1 MNKFVALVLSAVLMM
16 AGSVYATEFSSV
28 NETGD
33 VTVLVTADSDPL
45 KVGDNTVTLE
55 ISGKNGGQVTDA
67 EVDIYYFMPSMPAMN
82 YTSKAEMKGTK
93 YAAVIKPTMP
103 GAWKADIKVIN
114 AVGEAQKV
122 TISFDAK

>member
-1 MNKFVALVLSAVLMM
+1 MNQLFALVLSAVLMM
-16 AGSVYATEFSSV
+16 AGSVYANEFSSV

-33 VTVLVTADSDPL
+33 VTVMATAESDPF

-55 ISGKNGGQVTDA
+55 ISGKNGEQVTDA
-67 EVDIYYFMPSMPAMN
+67 EVGIYYFMPSMPAMN
-82 YTSKAEMKGTK
+82 YVSRAELKGTK

-103 GAWKADIKVIN
+103 GAWKADINVIN
-114 AVGEAQKV
+114 RAGEAQKV

>member
-1 MNKFVALVLSAVLMM
+1 MKKWVTIVLSAVLMM
-16 AGSVYATEFSSV
+16 SGSVYATEFSSV
-28 NETGD
+28 NETED
-33 VTVLVTADSDPL
+33 VTVLATADSDPL

-55 ISGKNGGQVTDA
+55 ISGKNGEQVTDA

-82 YTSKAEMKGTK
+82 YVSRAELKGTK

-114 AVGEAQKV
+114 GAGEAQKI

>member
-1 MNKFVALVLSAVLMM
+1 MKKWITIVLSAVLMM
-16 AGSVYATEFSSV
+16 SGSVYATEFSSV
-28 NETGD
+28 HEAGD
-33 VTVLVTADSDPL
+33 VTVRATADSDPL

-55 ISGKNGGQVTDA
+55 ISGKNGELVTDA
-67 EVDIYYFMPSMPAMN
+67 EVGIYYFMPSMPAMN
-82 YTSKAEMKGTK
+82 YVSRAELKGTK

-114 AVGEAQKV
+114 GAGEAQKI

>member
-1 MNKFVALVLSAVLMM
+1 MKKWVTIVLSAVLMM
-16 AGSVYATEFSSV
+16 SGSVYATEFSSV

-33 VTVLVTADSDPL
+33 VTVLATADSDPL

-55 ISGKNGGQVTDA
+55 ISGKNGEQVTDA

-82 YTSKAEMKGTK
+82 YVSRAELKGTK

-114 AVGEAQKV
+114 GAGEAQKI